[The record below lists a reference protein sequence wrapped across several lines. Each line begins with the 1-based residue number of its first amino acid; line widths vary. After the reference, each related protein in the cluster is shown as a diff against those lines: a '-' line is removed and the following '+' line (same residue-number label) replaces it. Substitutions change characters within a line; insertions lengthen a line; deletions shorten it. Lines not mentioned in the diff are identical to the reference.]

1 MANNA
6 SENNTVYVDEIVG
19 TIGED
24 GSVVCWQCKICPFRT
39 SSQAEFLFHEILHSS
54 KLDDKA
60 KPSPSGSSTPG
71 KGRCPKITC
80 PLCGKAFSK
89 ASLRCHLRQHTD
101 ERLFP
106 CAHCPMAFTRKA
118 NLKNHIDNI
127 HQQHRRKRN
136 STGVDESEGNPGGA
150 TEAAGPSRRAICT
163 SCGKSFA
170 NR

>member
-1 MANNA
+1 M
-6 SENNTVYVDEIVG
+6 SQDEYP
-19 TIGED
+19 E
-24 GSVVCWQCKICPFRT
+24 T

-60 KPSPSGSSTPG
+60 KPSHAPSGNRAEGEKPA
-71 KGRCPKITC
+71 PPAKITC

-101 ERLFP
+101 ERLYRCP
-106 CAHCPMAFTRKA
+106 HCPMAFTRKA
-118 NLKNHIDNI
+118 NRKNHIDNI
-127 HQQHRRKRN
+127 HHEQRRDDA
-136 STGVDESEGNPGGA
+136 TGPVVGTAGAPGDEPNED
-150 TEAAGPSRRAICT
+150 AGPSRRAICT